1 MSKLLKTTLVT
12 GMMIAS
18 SYTFAVCSS
27 WTSVKVG
34 ALDNRIINEASGLT
48 ASAIQKDKFIWSN
61 DSGSRAELFATGK
74 DGKIIRTVRVN
85 GLSNNDW
92 EAVSSGPC
100 PSNKAESCL
109 YVGDIG
115 DGIGWTSSFKIGIF
129 KEADF
134 WSMPSISP
142 EKVVGYSAKMNAEG
156 MIVTPEG
163 KIIIFS
169 KHESGKTQIVLV
181 DSITGKS
188 ASAGTLDLNPL
199 IAGARGKGPRITD
212 ASLSPEGD
220 KVLILTYGDILEI
233 HMDVLNRTLSSK
245 EWRKGIDFNVIK
257 GPALP
262 QQETIAYAHSSK
274 AFVVSTESP
283 DGDVPPVLL
292 YSCKN

>member
-1 MSKLLKTTLVT
+1 MSTLLKTSLVT
-12 GMMIAS
+12 GLMIAS
-18 SYTFAVCSS
+18 SYTFAICSS
-27 WTSVKVG
+27 WTSSKVG
-34 ALDNRIINEASGLT
+34 ALNNRIIDEASGLT
-48 ASAIQKDKFIWSN
+48 ASALQKDKFIWSN
-61 DSGSRAELFATGK
+61 DSGSNPELFATGK

-85 GLSNNDW
+85 GLGNNDW

-109 YVGDIG
+109 YIGDIG

-134 WSMPSISP
+134 WSKTSISP
-142 EKVVGYSAKMNAEG
+142 EKVVGYSASINAES
-156 MIVTPEG
+156 MIVTAEG

-169 KHESGKTQIVLV
+169 KNESGRTQIILV

-188 ASAGTLDLNPL
+188 SSAGTLDLNPL

-233 HMDVLNRTLSSK
+233 NMDVLNRTLSSK
-245 EWRKGIDFNVIK
+245 DWRKGIDFNVIK

-262 QQETIAYAHSSK
+262 QQETITYANDSNAFIVSS
-274 AFVVSTESP
+274 ESP
-283 DGDVPPVLL
+283 DGEVPPVLL
-292 YSCKN
+292 YTCKN